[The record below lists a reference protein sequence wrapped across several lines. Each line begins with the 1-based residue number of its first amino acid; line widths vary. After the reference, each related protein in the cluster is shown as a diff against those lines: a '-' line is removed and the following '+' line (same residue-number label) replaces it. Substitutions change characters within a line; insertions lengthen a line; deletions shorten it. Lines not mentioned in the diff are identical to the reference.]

1 MNAEFDAEHNDL
13 PGVSEV
19 PVRPYRSQSRHPP
32 ASYAL
37 TLTERGD
44 HLA

>member
-1 MNAEFDAEHNDL
+1 MNAEFDAEHNAL

-19 PVRPYRSQSRHPP
+19 SAPPYRSQSRYPP

>member
-1 MNAEFDAEHNDL
+1 MNAEFDAEHNAL

-19 PVRPYRSQSRHPP
+19 PPPYRSQSRYPP

>member
-1 MNAEFDAEHNDL
+1 MNAEFDAKHNDL

-19 PVRPYRSQSRHPP
+19 PPVSVANPP